1 MLRHVC
7 NSPAIT
13 TFHHK
18 TESSP
23 IKGAAPSNLENNTT
37 LYHECPF
44 TKRQCMGK
52 TFKDQ
57 RKWEKKQQE
66 RQSLKQL
73 DELLLK
79 KKKPLDKK

>member
-1 MLRHVC
+1 
-7 NSPAIT
+7 
-13 TFHHK
+13 
-18 TESSP
+18 
-23 IKGAAPSNLENNTT
+23 
-37 LYHECPF
+37 
-44 TKRQCMGK
+44 MGK